1 MALQGA
7 VLLAFKHQAEAC
19 RRLGLPFTAHLCER
33 LAAILDPN
41 TALGRAV
48 GNWPLNPDTS
58 ALALRLCGVLNMA
71 VRAGHAPALARLYP
85 PDWDTSFAFDVALQ
99 AAIIKCGSALVPLL
113 ESAPQTNEVARS
125 AVILGGL
132 LTIAAETGLPIA
144 LHEIGSRAGLNLYP
158 NR

>member
-7 VLLAFKHQAEAC
+7 ILLAFKHQAETC
-19 RRLGLPFTAHLCER
+19 RRLGSPFTAHLCER

-48 GNWPLNPDTS
+48 GNWPLDPVTS

-71 VRAGHAPALARLYP
+71 VWAGHAPALARLYP

-99 AAIIKCGSALVPLL
+99 AQLSSVAARWRRFDEHSIKQAIATATC
-113 ESAPQTNEVARS
+113 Q
-125 AVILGGL
+125 
-132 LTIAAETGLPIA
+132 
-144 LHEIGSRAGLNLYP
+144 H
-158 NR
+158 